1 MAKIGF
7 EFSGDEAEL
16 NDNSFDRQPLPE
28 GEYLV
33 TLIDADYKQ
42 TKSGSGYYVATQFE
56 VADGEH
62 QGRYVWANYNIIN
75 TNAQAQEI
83 GEQQFAKLCL
93 ATLGKPS
100 CPDTDDLVGK
110 TCVIGVG
117 FEKNDPSRNR
127 VKYAN
132 PAGPVAA
139 PRAAAPAAAP
149 AAKKPW
155 QK

>member
-1 MAKIGF
+1 MAKLGF
-7 EFSGDEAEL
+7 EYSGDSESL

-33 TLIDADYKQ
+33 SIIDSDYKQ
-42 TKSGSGYYVATQFE
+42 TKNGNGWYVAITFE
-56 VADGEH
+56 VSDGEH
-62 QGRYVWANYNIIN
+62 QGRYVWANYNIQH

-100 CPDTDDLVGK
+100 CGDTDDLLGK
-110 TCVIGVG
+110 SCVIGVG

-132 PAGPVAA
+132 PINTTVGSA
-139 PRAAAPAAAP
+139 PGVAAAPA

>member
-1 MAKIGF
+1 MAKLGF
-7 EFSGDEAEL
+7 EYSGDTDSL

-33 TLIDADYKQ
+33 NVMDSDYKP
-42 TKSGSGYYVATQFE
+42 TKKGDGHYVAIQFE
-56 VADGEH
+56 VTEGPHE
-62 QGRYVWANYNIIN
+62 GRYLWSNYNIDN
-75 TNAQAQEI
+75 PNPQAQEI

-100 CPDTDDLVGK
+100 CGDTDDLLGK
-110 TCVIGVG
+110 RCLVGVG

-132 PAGPVAA
+132 PVSAGAA
-139 PRAAAPAAAP
+139 ATAPAASP
-149 AAKKPW
+149 AAVKKPW